1 MNNYLALFQ
10 FSSDLEIVS
19 LTQQE
24 NENYADEYLVVLFQ
38 EESSEVPL
46 LILEIFCRYHIDF
59 WSCKR
64 FLEKLPN
71 LMLNLIYETYSKP
84 RTMCTSVYPVHRW
97 KQTKNRKNQKKKKE
111 KKKTEKEKVC
121 KLLQTMRS
129 LLQDRGGNNHSLHY
143 TKKIKIKIKMR
154 GSMKNGLVQRS

>member
-59 WSCKR
+59 
-64 FLEKLPN
+64 
-71 LMLNLIYETYSKP
+71 
-84 RTMCTSVYPVHRW
+84 
-97 KQTKNRKNQKKKKE
+97 
-111 KKKTEKEKVC
+111 
-121 KLLQTMRS
+121 
-129 LLQDRGGNNHSLHY
+129 
-143 TKKIKIKIKMR
+143 
-154 GSMKNGLVQRS
+154 